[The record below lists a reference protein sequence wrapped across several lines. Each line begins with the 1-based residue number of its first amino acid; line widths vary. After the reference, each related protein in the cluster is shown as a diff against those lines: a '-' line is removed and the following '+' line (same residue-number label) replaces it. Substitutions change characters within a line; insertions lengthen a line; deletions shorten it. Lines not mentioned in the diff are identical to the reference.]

1 MNKLIERL
9 KHGDGQS
16 WHVSRATL
24 DQAIKAL
31 EAADRMVSFTGHHD
45 DCKMVIGGVW
55 TDPTPCSCGF
65 DESYQTYRA
74 ATQED
79 I

>member
-31 EAADRMVSFTGHHD
+31 EAADRMAETIR
-45 DCKMVIGGVW
+45 K
-55 TDPTPCSCGF
+55 TPYNLCMP
-65 DESYQTYRA
+65 DQLDSYDAYRNL
-74 ATQED
+74 TQEA

>member
-1 MNKLIERL
+1 MNKLIEKL

-31 EAADRMVSFTGHHD
+31 EAADRMAD
-45 DCKMVIGGVW
+45 AY
-55 TDPTPCSCGF
+55 
-65 DESYQTYRA
+65 ESRSRGMTEALTAYRNL
-74 ATQED
+74 TQETPNAG
-79 I
+79 

>member
-1 MNKLIERL
+1 MNKLIEKL

-31 EAADRMVSFTGHHD
+31 EAADAAVNELEMSG
-45 DCKMVIGGVW
+45 
-55 TDPTPCSCGF
+55 DPKSP
-65 DESYQTYRA
+65 YAAYRNL
-74 ATQED
+74 TQETPNAG
-79 I
+79 